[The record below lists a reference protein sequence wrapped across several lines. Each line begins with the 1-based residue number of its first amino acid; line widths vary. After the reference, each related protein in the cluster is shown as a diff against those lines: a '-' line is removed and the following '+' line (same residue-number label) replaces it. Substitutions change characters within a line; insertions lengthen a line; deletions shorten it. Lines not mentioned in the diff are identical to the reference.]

1 MKKTNQLPRA
11 VNNLQA
17 IWEKKKV
24 EMQFT
29 QVEAAKELGWSQGAI
44 SHYLNNITDLGPA
57 AVIKFANFLEVDP
70 RDIDPTVVEHLP
82 NVRTR
87 IVKYDWT
94 NLSKQTN
101 EKIYDNNP
109 PSTFLVT
116 TTVDTFINLPDA
128 VKKMTAQFPGQYLI
142 RVCSVKD
149 APNANIFLV
158 QLKGEKKA
166 LAYLKDDLPP
176 AGKIAKMF
184 AVLGA
189 ALLDMSAGLQ
199 QSYKTV

>member
-1 MKKTNQLPRA
+1 MKKTSELPQA
-11 VNNLQA
+11 VNNLRA

-24 EMQFT
+24 EMRFT

-57 AVIKFANFLEVDP
+57 AVIKFANFLGVDP
-70 RDIDPTVVEHLP
+70 LDIDPNVVEHLP
-82 NVRTR
+82 NVRTQ
-87 IVKYDWT
+87 IAKYDWT

-116 TTVDTFINLPDA
+116 TTADTFINLPNA
-128 VKKMTAQFPGQYLI
+128 VKKMTELVPGQYLI

-149 APNANIFLV
+149 APNANIFLM

-166 LAYLKDDLPP
+166 LAYLKNDLPP
-176 AGKIAKMF
+176 ADKIAKMF

-189 ALLDMSAGLQ
+189 ALLDKNAVRAS
-199 QSYKTV
+199 K

>member
-1 MKKTNQLPRA
+1 MKKTSELPQA
-11 VNNLQA
+11 VNNLRA

-57 AVIKFANFLEVDP
+57 AVIKFANFLGVDP
-70 RDIDPTVVEHLP
+70 LDIDPNVVEHLP
-82 NVRTR
+82 NVRTQ
-87 IVKYDWT
+87 IAKYDWT

-116 TTVDTFINLPDA
+116 TTADTFINLPNA
-128 VKKMTAQFPGQYLI
+128 FKKMTELVAIKYLI

-166 LAYLKDDLPP
+166 LAYLKNDLPP
-176 AGKIAKMF
+176 ADKIAKMF

-189 ALLDMSAGLQ
+189 ALLDKNAVRAP
-199 QSYKTV
+199 K